1 MSWKDVFKDLS
12 EMEGIVQDMDEHTEA
27 ETETEDQ
34 EIKKG
39 EKSKPKLISQKPVLG
54 GADVKSKLLTEI
66 LEFHDKKLQLKK
78 VGNEEDSSPVMSES
92 KTVEEI
98 VSLDDQSE
106 RFQGLILFKNEMI
119 FN

>member
-12 EMEGIVQDMDEHTEA
+12 EMEGIVQDMDEDTPEA
-27 ETETEDQ
+27 EEDQ

-39 EKSKPKLISQKPVLG
+39 EKSKPKLISQKSVIG
-54 GADVKSKLLTEI
+54 GADVKTKLLPEI

-78 VGNEEDSSPVMSES
+78 VRNEEDSSQVMSES

-106 RFQGLILFKNEMI
+106 RLK
-119 FN
+119 

>member
-12 EMEGIVQDMDEHTEA
+12 EMEGIVQDMEEEDTDEA
-27 ETETEDQ
+27 QEDQ

-39 EKSKPKLISQKPVLG
+39 EKSKPKLLSQRPVLG
-54 GADVKSKLLTEI
+54 GADVKTKLLTEI

-78 VGNEEDSSPVMSES
+78 VRNEDDSSPVMSES

-106 RFQGLILFKNEMI
+106 RFKRF
-119 FN
+119 

>member
-12 EMEGIVQDMDEHTEA
+12 EMEGIVQDMEEEDTHEA
-27 ETETEDQ
+27 QEDQ

-39 EKSKPKLISQKPVLG
+39 EKSKPKFISQKPVVG
-54 GADVKSKLLTEI
+54 GADVKNKLLTEI

-78 VGNEEDSSPVMSES
+78 VRNEEDSSPVMSES

-106 RFQGLILFKNEMI
+106 RFNGSI
-119 FN
+119 

>member
-1 MSWKDVFKDLS
+1 MANMSWKDVFKDLS
-12 EMEGIVQDMDEHTEA
+12 EMEGIVQDMEEDSPDA
-27 ETETEDQ
+27 KEDQ

-39 EKSKPKLISQKPVLG
+39 EKFKPKFISQKPVVG
-54 GADVKSKLLTEI
+54 GADVKNKLLTEI

-78 VGNEEDSSPVMSES
+78 VRNEEDSSPVMSES

-106 RFQGLILFKNEMI
+106 RFNGSI
-119 FN
+119 

>member
-12 EMEGIVQDMDEHTEA
+12 EMEGIVQDMEEEDTHEA
-27 ETETEDQ
+27 QEDQ

-39 EKSKPKLISQKPVLG
+39 EKSKPKLLREKPVLG
-54 GADVKSKLLTEI
+54 GAGDVKTRLLTEI

-78 VGNEEDSSPVMSES
+78 VRNEEESSPVMSES

-106 RFQGLILFKNEMI
+106 RCKEFVTYLKN
-119 FN
+119 

>member
-1 MSWKDVFKDLS
+1 MANMSWKDVFKDLS
-12 EMEGIVQDMDEHTEA
+12 EMEGIVQDMEEDTHEA
-27 ETETEDQ
+27 EEDE

-54 GADVKSKLLTEI
+54 GGDVKNKLLTEI

-78 VGNEEDSSPVMSES
+78 VRNEEDSSPVMSES

-106 RFQGLILFKNEMI
+106 RFNRSK
-119 FN
+119 